1 MDDESTTKTSR
12 LKSRTVTIIGNDYV
26 EVSYIVLTLTCSHL
40 KSICQKKRNERGTNF
55 GNFLL
60 LIIAWE
66 EMVVVTNNPLPKYF
80 KNVIK
85 LGLKLYKLLRCNHF
99 HLWEVYDS

>member
-60 LIIAWE
+60 LIITWE
-66 EMVVVTNNPLPKYF
+66 EMVVVTNNPLRKCFKRFYCEKIYFEHTDNSVSFKIKY
-80 KNVIK
+80 
-85 LGLKLYKLLRCNHF
+85 
-99 HLWEVYDS
+99 